1 MEEVEAI
8 RKGLENGMTMKKWF
22 IKKYNIDVIN
32 FFCYPTEIRCNGKDV
47 DGKYFMMMITVPE
60 FVIRPE
66 GLTKLENK
74 FSTIEKRQELFEW
87 VETHIDILDSGYIEK
102 LPKAYTFLLCTKNTL
117 PKDIKK
123 LIINKLFFLFVFAA
137 QSKKQKLK

>member
-8 RKGLENGMTMKKWF
+8 RKGQENGMAMKKWF
-22 IKKYNIDVIN
+22 IKKYNIDVGN
-32 FFCYPTEIRCNGKDV
+32 FFCYPTEIRCNGKLKNGNHFV
-47 DGKYFMMMITVPE
+47 MSVTVANLRIIPE
-60 FVIRPE
+60 NIPE
-66 GLTKLENK
+66 LENK